1 MYQGGT
7 MIKTYIEEKLQ
18 LSFEDDKILI
28 QAFTHSS
35 YANENKLSA
44 LEHNE
49 RLEFLGDAVVEVVIS
64 DYLFHNFLQWPE
76 GKLTRL
82 RAQLVCEQMLST
94 LAKDCGFDKLVLL
107 GKGEENSGGRNRP
120 ALLCDV
126 FEAFVGALYLLKGIE
141 VARAFVLSQIIPKI
155 QEQQETL
162 FMDYK
167 TLLQEELQK
176 NGNVSIRYDIIREEG
191 LAHDKIF
198 ESTVSLNG
206 KVIGQGIGKNKK
218 EAQQQ
223 AARNACHQKGFYK

>member
-1 MYQGGT
+1 

-18 LSFEDDKILI
+18 LTFDDDKVLI

-35 YANENKLSA
+35 YANENRQSD

-49 RLEFLGDAVVEVVIS
+49 RLEFLGDAVVEVVVS

-94 LAKDCGFDKLVLL
+94 LAKDCGFDKLILL

-141 VARAFVLSQIIPKI
+141 VARAFVLGQIIPKI

-191 LAHDKIF
+191 LAHDKLF
-198 ESTVSLNG
+198 EATVALNG
-206 KVIGQGIGKNKK
+206 QIIGKGIGKNKK

-223 AARNACHQKGFYK
+223 AARDAYRQKGFYK

>member
-1 MYQGGT
+1 
-7 MIKTYIEEKLQ
+7 MIKTYIEKKLKM
-18 LSFEDDKILI
+18 SFEDDSLLV

-35 YANENKLSA
+35 YANENKLNS
-44 LEHNE
+44 LVHNE
-49 RLEFLGDAVVEVVIS
+49 RLEFLGDAVVEVVVS

-94 LAKDCGFDKLVLL
+94 LAKDCGFDQLILL
-107 GKGEENSGGRNRP
+107 GKGEENSGGRNRS

-141 VARAFVLSQIIPKI
+141 VARAFVLSQIVPKI
-155 QEQQETL
+155 QEKQETL

-176 NGNVSIRYDIIREEG
+176 NGNVSIRYHIVREEG
-191 LAHDKIF
+191 LAHDKVF
-198 ESTVSLNG
+198 EATVSLNG
-206 KVIGQGIGKNKK
+206 EVIGQGIGKSKK

-223 AARNACHQKGFYK
+223 AAKDACEKKGFYK

>member
-1 MYQGGT
+1 

-18 LSFEDDKILI
+18 LSFDDDKVLI

-35 YANENKLSA
+35 YANENKQSD

-49 RLEFLGDAVVEVVIS
+49 RLEFLGDAVVEVVVS

-141 VARAFVLSQIIPKI
+141 VARAFVLSQIVPKI
-155 QEQQETL
+155 KEQQETL

-191 LAHDKIF
+191 LAHDKMF
-198 ESTVSLNG
+198 EATVALNNQ
-206 KVIGQGIGKNKK
+206 VIGYGMGKSKK

-223 AARNACHQKGFYK
+223 AAKDAYHQKGFYK

>member
-1 MYQGGT
+1 

-18 LSFEDDKILI
+18 LSFDDDEVLI

-35 YANENKLSA
+35 YANENRQRD

-49 RLEFLGDAVVEVVIS
+49 RLEFLGDAVVEVVVS

-94 LAKDCGFDKLVLL
+94 LAKDCGFDKLILL

-141 VARAFVLSQIIPKI
+141 VARAFVLGQIIPKI
-155 QEQQETL
+155 QEQQKTL

-176 NGNVSIRYDIIREEG
+176 NGNVLIRYDIIREEG
-191 LAHDKIF
+191 LAHDKLF
-198 ESTVSLNG
+198 EAVVAVNG
-206 KVIGQGIGKNKK
+206 QMIGKGIGKSKK

-223 AARNACHQKGFYK
+223 AAKDAYQQKGFYK